1 MDGSGTE
8 RAGDFR
14 GRLFRKY
21 VGYFAGLLSVA
32 LLASGAT
39 GLYFSYRDTRAL
51 VDELQR
57 EKARAAAAR
66 IEQYLHTVEN
76 QLRSAVALR
85 RGEEPPDPDQ
95 QYLELL
101 RLLRLA
107 PAVADAA
114 WIDAGGRE
122 RVRVSRIAR
131 DMVDGSIDRSH
142 EPGFT
147 AAAAGRTWYGEVYFR
162 RETEPHVAIVVAGG
176 QREQGVLLAE
186 INLKF
191 VWDVVSAIR
200 FGDAGHA
207 YVVDARGRLVSH
219 PDISLVLRMSDL
231 STLPQ
236 VRAALTNVLEHVF
249 LRVPLLEALRC
260 TAAVLRL
267 AAAAGIAGTGAHL
280 MIVHGFEASS
290 AYFFTALSSKSNP
303 RPGAWCRMRLPF
315 LCASCRSMRRRK
327 FSTWS
332 SGKNST

>member
-21 VGYFAGLLSVA
+21 VGYFAGLLSVV

-39 GLYFSYRDTRAL
+39 GLYFSYRDTRTL

-101 RLLRLA
+101 RLA

-131 DMVDGSIDRSH
+131 DMVDGSNRPLARTGLYGRGGRQDMVWGSLFPPRDGTPCRDRR
-142 EPGFT
+142 G
-147 AAAAGRTWYGEVYFR
+147 GR
-162 RETEPHVAIVVAGG
+162 PA
-176 QREQGVLLAE
+176 
-186 INLKF
+186 
-191 VWDVVSAIR
+191 
-200 FGDAGHA
+200 
-207 YVVDARGRLVSH
+207 
-219 PDISLVLRMSDL
+219 
-231 STLPQ
+231 
-236 VRAALTNVLEHVF
+236 
-249 LRVPLLEALRC
+249 
-260 TAAVLRL
+260 
-267 AAAAGIAGTGAHL
+267 
-280 MIVHGFEASS
+280 
-290 AYFFTALSSKSNP
+290 
-303 RPGAWCRMRLPF
+303 
-315 LCASCRSMRRRK
+315 
-327 FSTWS
+327 
-332 SGKNST
+332 